1 MAVEALESVP
11 CPSTERYN
19 SRSPPPCS
27 NRTKHHFGKAFSPRK
42 MSSRLSPAIKALI
55 AGPHSVG
62 SPLPSPGK
70 AIADKLFGSIS
81 SKASSVGLAK
91 EAWIVLTTAALVTTN
106 SPPALCDL
114 YSFAAKD
121 DTSVAG
127 QARVAAVSMP
137 RYQSFRI
144 NIDKLP
150 FPFRSCGKRVSSA

>member
-1 MAVEALESVP
+1 
-11 CPSTERYN
+11 
-19 SRSPPPCS
+19 
-27 NRTKHHFGKAFSPRK
+27 

-55 AGPHSVG
+55 AGPNSIG

-114 YSFAAKD
+114 YSYAAKD
-121 DTSVAG
+121 DASVSG
-127 QARVAAVSMP
+127 QARVAAVSIVYVCP
-137 RYQSFRI
+137 AGRVG
-144 NIDKLP
+144 IDGMSLIHRLCEKQ
-150 FPFRSCGKRVSSA
+150 VSSA